1 MRRYFSLLLA
11 GFFGAIPLAGAA
23 ASPME
28 FGLAMTFGYDGV
40 ETPHPILTGAH
51 LGIIYRWDFTSL
63 TPTSDESGGPL
74 YDWLTSWPTS
84 NTTAVATISGIGP
97 NDGEY
102 PATVSHAGEWR
113 FFDNVADEDGRDEV
127 QFPNVEFA
135 FNGGTVEVI
144 APRVLFLDL
153 FRQASNPIT
162 PQKFN
167 RFSGRGIST
176 PEFWT
181 TDPDRH
187 GEFAN
192 VIAWAITVPEPSAF
206 AVAATS
212 LFAVS
217 AIRRR
222 R

>member
-11 GFFGAIPLAGAA
+11 GFFGAIPLARAA

-28 FGLAMTFGYDGV
+28 FGLAMTFGYDGI

-51 LGIIYRWDFTSL
+51 LG
-63 TPTSDESGGPL
+63 
-74 YDWLTSWPTS
+74 
-84 NTTAVATISGIGP
+84 
-97 NDGEY
+97 
-102 PATVSHAGEWR
+102 
-113 FFDNVADEDGRDEV
+113 ADEDGRDEV

-135 FNGGTVEVI
+135 FNGGTVGVI

-212 LFAVS
+212 LIAVS
-217 AIRRR
+217 AIRLRR
-222 R
+222 